1 MFNIL
6 STSNIYL
13 SDEDFRLSISNRHI
27 AVDILGGN
35 LGVRSDGEGRGAEF
49 FVDAPFEVLELQ
61 KDMASAPGLRSVLR
75 GKKVLISDRP
85 ESMLL
90 LRDILTPFGAEC
102 VCMEESTPHKLEVA
116 LGAHDSFDVVLV
128 YASVLTSIC
137 EAEWVA
143 LVEKIEKRW
152 PHCVAILLHS
162 LGHGARICIDHARSR
177 THSNGICC
185 FPSSLRADELGDRL
199 EFFNFC

>member
-1 MFNIL
+1 MYANIFQL
-6 STSNIYL
+6 
-13 SDEDFRLSISNRHI
+13 SNRHI

-61 KDMASAPGLRSVLR
+61 KDMASDPGMRSILR

-102 VCMEESTPHKLEVA
+102 VCMEESTPRELEAA
-116 LGAHDSFDVVLV
+116 LDAHESFDVVLV
-128 YASVLTSIC
+128 YASVLKSIC

-143 LVEKIEKRW
+143 LVEMIERRW

-162 LGHGARICIDHARSR
+162 LGHGAC
-177 THSNGICC
+177 T
-185 FPSSLRADELGDRL
+185 
-199 EFFNFC
+199 